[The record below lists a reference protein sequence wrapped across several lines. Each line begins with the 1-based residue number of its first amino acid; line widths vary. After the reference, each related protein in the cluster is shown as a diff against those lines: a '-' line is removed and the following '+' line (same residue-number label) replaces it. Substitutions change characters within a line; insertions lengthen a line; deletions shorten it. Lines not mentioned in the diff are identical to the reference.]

1 MTDSFSNFVDV
12 LTCWPRD
19 PHRLTVMR
27 LADLTTM
34 GVGGAPDVLR
44 TCIATNELIERVRK
58 LDDARENVLILGG
71 GSNIVMGDEPFRG
84 TVLQVATRG
93 IEIEAGESAV
103 RLTVAAGEPW
113 DALVELCV
121 VNGWSGIEAL
131 SGIPGLVGATPI
143 QNVGA
148 YGQEISQVIESV
160 RVLDR
165 TTGSIEVFDNT
176 ECMFEYRSS
185 IFKREPNRRLIVA
198 VDIAL
203 RIESQCV
210 VRYADLAA
218 YLGIEVG
225 GSATPVE
232 VRSAVLALRAAKGM
246 VVDIHDEDSR
256 SAGSFFMNPIVSE
269 EIASGIPATCPRYPA
284 AAGVK
289 LSAAWLIED
298 AGVTKGWRLT
308 EDAHARVSKKHTL
321 AIVTTIGATTAEV
334 IELADHIQQLVF
346 TKYAITL
353 EAEPTLVNCALAGP
367 S

>member
-1 MTDSFSNFVDV
+1 M
-12 LTCWPRD
+12 
-19 PHRLTVMR
+19 
-27 LADLTTM
+27 
-34 GVGGAPDVLR
+34 
-44 TCIATNELIERVRK
+44 
-58 LDDARENVLILGG
+58 
-71 GSNIVMGDEPFRG
+71 MGDEPFRG

-93 IEIEAGESAV
+93 IEIDADEKAV

-165 TTGSIEVFDNT
+165 ATGSIEVFDNA

-198 VDIAL
+198 VGMAL
-203 RIESQCV
+203 KIDSQCV
-210 VRYADLAA
+210 VRYADLASH
-218 YLGIEVG
+218 LGIEVG
-225 GSATPVE
+225 GSATPVD

-246 VVDIHDEDSR
+246 VLDVYDEDSR
-256 SAGSFFMNPIVSE
+256 SAGSFFTNPIVSE
-269 EIASGIPATCPRYPA
+269 EIALGIPSACPRYPA

-289 LSAAWLIED
+289 LSAAWLIEN
-298 AGVTKGWRLT
+298 AGVSKGWRLN
-308 EDAHARVSKKHTL
+308 EDARARVSKKHTL
-321 AIVTTIGATTAEV
+321 AIVTTGGATTSEV
-334 IELADHIQQLVF
+334 IALADRIQQLVF
-346 TKYAITL
+346 SKYAITL
-353 EAEPTLVNCALAGP
+353 EPEPTLVNCALAGT